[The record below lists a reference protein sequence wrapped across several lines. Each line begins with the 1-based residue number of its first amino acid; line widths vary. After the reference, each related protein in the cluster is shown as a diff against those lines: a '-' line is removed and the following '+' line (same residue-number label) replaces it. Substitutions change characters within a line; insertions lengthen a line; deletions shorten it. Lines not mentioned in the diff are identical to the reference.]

1 MATVDDKYILKL
13 EQLRNRLR
21 NSLVN
26 KGIAV
31 SQDAPLDKLVELT
44 EKEYYINEENK
55 QDNLYKLLLG
65 SN

>member
-13 EQLRNRLR
+13 EHLRNKLR
-21 NSLVN
+21 NSLVS
-26 KGIAV
+26 KGITV
-31 SQDAPLDKLVELT
+31 SQDAPLDELIEIT

-65 SN
+65 D

>member
-21 NSLVN
+21 NSLAN

-31 SQDAPLDKLVELT
+31 SQDAPLDELIELT

-65 SN
+65 N

>member
-31 SQDAPLDKLVELT
+31 AEDAPLDELIELT

-65 SN
+65 N

>member
-13 EQLRNRLR
+13 EQLRNKLR
-21 NSLVN
+21 NSLAS
-26 KGIAV
+26 KGITV
-31 SQDAPLDKLVELT
+31 SEDAPLDKLVELT

-65 SN
+65 N

>member
-21 NSLVN
+21 NSLVS
-26 KGIAV
+26 KGITIA
-31 SQDAPLDKLVELT
+31 QDAPLDELIELT

-65 SN
+65 D